1 MKILVV
7 GHFAVDIIHG
17 KKDEVARRSGGIFN
31 TVSALS
37 RLLGENDRVIPVFGV
52 GEEEKE
58 GVVKECVNLGNVDSA
73 GIFQLGTPTPQVHY
87 VPGQQTAQCSI
98 DIAPPIPYD
107 RIKKFLNV
115 DAVLVNMTSGQD
127 LTVDTLDQLRLDIRP
142 KRTPLLFDYHNLTL
156 GINEKKERIRRPVE
170 YWRRWVFMT
179 DYVQLNEEELRGLAQ
194 EKMSEG
200 QTVNHLLTLG
210 TKAIIVTRGPKGA
223 SLFTSEH
230 KKTLRMDVDGIAA
243 NGNNDTVGVGDTFG
257 AAFLV
262 QALKSGD
269 LQEATRFA
277 NAVAARRVASGK
289 VQAVPASVGID
300 S

>member
-7 GHFAVDIIHG
+7 GHFAVDIVHG
-17 KKDEVARRSGGIFN
+17 KNDEVARRNGGIFN
-31 TVSALS
+31 AVSALS
-37 RLLGENDRVIPVFGV
+37 ALMGENDRVIPVFGV
-52 GEEEKE
+52 GEEERE
-58 GVVKECVNLGNVDSA
+58 SVVKECITLGNVESA

-87 VPGQQTAQCSI
+87 VPGQHAAQCSV
-98 DIAPPIPYD
+98 DISPPISYD
-107 RIKKFLNV
+107 KIKRFLNV

-179 DYVQLNEEELRGLAQ
+179 DFVQLNELELKGLAR
-194 EKMSEG
+194 EKMSEEQG
-200 QTVNHLLTLG
+200 VNHLLTLG
-210 TKAIIVTRGPKGA
+210 TKAIVVTRGAKGA

-230 KKTLRMDVDGIAA
+230 KKTIRMDVAGIAS
-243 NGNNDTVGVGDTFG
+243 NGTNDSIGAGDTFG

-269 LQEATRFA
+269 LGESLKFA
-277 NAVAARRVASGK
+277 NAVAAQRVVSGK
-289 VQAVPASVGID
+289 VLAAPASLGID